1 MKTVK
6 IKIIFSI
13 LLAFLISTAAFLLLQ
28 PAFRV
33 SAATGDVE
41 ISGIIEIPEND
52 LPDDLETL
60 TQGKSAGGKYIFF
73 SADNLGPGE
82 TAASINDGAIY
93 LEKFEI
99 TFSFNS
105 EEVSYVLESGKHYM
119 YKLPESFTVTTIKS
133 ISDSTTMPVPNCPS
147 IQISDTFNGNIVHE
161 ISETDLPDDL
171 RYLEKGED
179 LSGKYI
185 FFSGEWIKAATYMMN
200 ISPKGM
206 LTFAYAGA
214 SSQIGIM
221 TYYDNASS
229 NSSVLKVNLD
239 SAVYYY
245 MQLPDLGTVAE
256 SNTNLNAFKVS
267 DTFTPA
273 DLEEPETDPGV
284 EDPGSDIEKPDTDA
298 EEPGTV
304 GDWFND
310 LGNTISD
317 WLGENVGLT
326 VSGSAVLVI
335 GGIILFFIIFRKR
348 R

>member
-13 LLAFLISTAAFLLLQ
+13 LLAFLISIAAFLLLQ
-28 PAFRV
+28 PAFRA
-33 SAATGDVE
+33 SAAVGDVE

-60 TQGKSAGGKYIFF
+60 QQGKSAGGKYIFF

-99 TFSFNS
+99 TLSFNS

-185 FFSGEWIKAATYMMN
+185 FFSGDWIKAATYMMN

-206 LTFAYAGA
+206 LTFAYSGA
-214 SSQIGIM
+214 SSLIGIM
-221 TYYDNASS
+221 TYYDDASS
-229 NSSVLKVNLD
+229 NSSVFKVNLD

-273 DLEEPETDPGV
+273 DIEDPGTDV
-284 EDPGSDIEKPDTDA
+284 EDPGSDIENPDTDA